1 MRIQN
6 ERLKDVE
13 WLRSEM
19 AKKSM
24 HLIASELGCTYTQ
37 VRYWTIK
44 AGINPARVA
53 GQRERPQRDPIVMS
67 RILKQSYATRWPQ
80 GRKGKDAGHW
90 KGGRR
95 KHPSG
100 YFIYCPDHPFVNK
113 EKAIAEHRLVMEK
126 KLGRYLEKKEIVHH
140 INGNQYDNRPENLV
154 LVNRSQHVT
163 EYFAGL
169 KKWEIAKKH
178 LSRMKAILNA
188 PLERLEI
195 MAE

>member
-1 MRIQN
+1 MRTKHPK
-6 ERLKDVE
+6 LHDVI
-13 WLRSEM
+13 WLRAELEQKSARLVAQDIGCSYSGIVYA
-19 AKKSM
+19 AKKYGIP
-24 HLIASELGCTYTQ
+24 IAFD
-37 VRYWTIK
+37 VKK
-44 AGINPARVA
+44 ASRHRRG
-53 GQRERPQRDPIVMS
+53 EDWS
-67 RILKQSYATRWPQ
+67 RIMKETYQRRYPN
-80 GRKGKDAGHW
+80 GRRYSEAGNW
-90 KGGRR
+90 RGGRR

-100 YFIYCPDHPFVNK
+100 YFIYCPDHPFANK
-113 EKAIAEHRLVMEK
+113 ENAIAEHRLVMEK

-140 INGNQYDNRPENLV
+140 INGDCYDNRPENLV

-163 EYFAGL
+163 EHFAGL